1 MLVVILSVFNALGR
15 LGAGV
20 LSDKVGR
27 TRAMMIVFMLQAV
40 NMFLFAFYSTIPTL
54 MIGSA
59 VAGLAYGAGFS
70 LFPTTTAEFFGMKNL
85 GVNYG
90 MIFTGWGIAG
100 VIGPMLG
107 GMVAD
112 KTGAYS
118 NGYLV
123 AGVFLVIATV
133 LVGILKVP
141 KASVNK

>member
-1 MLVVILSVFNALGR
+1 M
-15 LGAGV
+15 GAGV

-40 NMFLFAFYSTIPTL
+40 NMFLFAFYTSIPTL

-59 VAGLAYGAGFS
+59 VAGLAYGAVFS

-85 GVNYG
+85 GVNYR
-90 MIFTGWGIAG
+90 MIFTGWDVAG
-100 VIGPMLG
+100 VIGLMLG

-112 KTGAYS
+112 KTGSYS
-118 NGYLV
+118 NGYW
-123 AGVFLVIATV
+123 AAAVFHVIATV